1 MEPTDFNFRETVAAV
16 WQAASAVLCHILFD
30 AAVHGLFVAAVILT
44 ISLVLKTRKHRFA
57 RPLALVA
64 RNIAILCAV
73 FTIPGLLSLLFT
85 GKFPYTG
92 VYNINSFGY
101 LGFWG
106 MVTVHLSFEEMNF
119 QWFTK
124 GPPPK
129 ELGPV
134 EGFSTTTDRAGLQE
148 QGANSDGATADES
161 GTMDFTPPAE
171 PKDGADRPEEHLEVA
186 QKSK

>member
-1 MEPTDFNFRETVAAV
+1 MEPTDFNFRETVATV
-16 WQAASAVLCHILFD
+16 WQAASAVTCHILFD

-44 ISLVLKTRKHRFA
+44 VSLVLKTRKHRFA

-73 FTIPGLLSLLFT
+73 FTIPGFISLAFT

-92 VYNINSFGY
+92 VYNINSLGF

-106 MVTVHLSFEEMNF
+106 MVTVHLCFEEMNF

-124 GPPPK
+124 GPPPE
-129 ELGPV
+129 ELGSV
-134 EGFSTTTDRAGLQE
+134 EGFPSKDGSEVAPNQAAGASE
-148 QGANSDGATADES
+148 PAET
-161 GTMDFTPPAE
+161 GTIDFTPPAE

-186 QKSK
+186 QKSN